1 MIRVRELVH
10 TILYDKKE
18 MYNRQHSNEELINA
32 LNLVLN
38 FLNLALINA
47 GSDYI
52 VKEKDVSLRNG
63 KVKLPDDFA
72 KFRGVE
78 NQLYD
83 GKIKIVGDV
92 LYLDSNETISY
103 YYILDKIETIEDE
116 IDLPFVFFAL
126 LARYTGGILDGTLQS
141 DQLAAALSAEVDKLN
156 SSNTSGPII
165 RPMQFYV

>member
-52 VKEKDVSLRNG
+52 IKEKDVSLRNG
-63 KVKLPDDFA
+63 KVKLPDNFA

-92 LYLDSNETISY
+92 LYLSLIH
-103 YYILDKIETIEDE
+103 I
-116 IDLPFVFFAL
+116 
-126 LARYTGGILDGTLQS
+126 
-141 DQLAAALSAEVDKLN
+141 
-156 SSNTSGPII
+156 
-165 RPMQFYV
+165 